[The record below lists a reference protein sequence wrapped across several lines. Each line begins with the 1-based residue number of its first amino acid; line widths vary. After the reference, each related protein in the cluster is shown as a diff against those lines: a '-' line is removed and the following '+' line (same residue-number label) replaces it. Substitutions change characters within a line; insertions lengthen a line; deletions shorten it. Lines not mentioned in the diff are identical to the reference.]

1 MRCGILI
8 RSGLN
13 RGHMVHRHEA
23 WFAKTIPQKGTAV
36 PRLGSIRTFVG
47 WMGGLM
53 ILLATPPGWG
63 HDASI
68 IPVGHITAMQGR
80 IMVVH
85 SGETKPLRA
94 NIPDDVV
101 PHDVI
106 HTAAK
111 ARSKILFQDDTF
123 LTIGENS
130 MVKIDE
136 HIYDSSV
143 DTRSVA
149 LTLKKGKVRA
159 LVGRIFGGKGSKF
172 IVRTPT
178 GFAASQGTYFVVWTD
193 GAMSGVANI
202 GTTGQVFFT
211 SGGRTVALNAQHFSV
226 ASDHVAPTAPGLLVW
241 APADVSQA
249 VASTEFKEAFV
260 TESAKDVLR
269 SFDQRRESS
278 VPVQRIAP
286 ATIFQRRLHS
296 VMSAEF

>member
-1 MRCGILI
+1 
-8 RSGLN
+8 
-13 RGHMVHRHEA
+13 MVHPHDA
-23 WFAKTIPQKGTAV
+23 WFGKTIPQKDTAI
-36 PRLGSIRTFVG
+36 PRLGNIRTFVG

-63 HDASI
+63 HDASV

-94 NIPDDVV
+94 NIPDEVV

-106 HTAAK
+106 HSAAK
-111 ARSKILFQDDTF
+111 ARSKILFQDDTL

-130 MVKIDE
+130 MVEIEE
-136 HIYDSSV
+136 HTYDSSV

-178 GFAASQGTYFVVWTD
+178 AFAASQGTYFVVWTD
-193 GAMSGVANI
+193 GIMSGVANI

-211 SGGRTVALNAQHFSV
+211 SDGWTVTLNPQHFSV
-226 ASDHVAPTAPGLLVW
+226 AANHVAPAAPGLLVW
-241 APADVSQA
+241 APADVRQV

-260 TESAKDVLR
+260 AESAKDVLR
-269 SFDQRRESS
+269 NFDQRRESS
-278 VPVQRIAP
+278 IPVQKIIP
-286 ATIFQRRLHS
+286 ATIFQRGLIR
-296 VMSAEF
+296 

>member
-1 MRCGILI
+1 MAYLI
-8 RSGLN
+8 GPLDFAGSN
-13 RGHMVHRHEA
+13 RGHMVHRQDA
-23 WFAKTIPQKGTAV
+23 WFAKTIPQKGAAI
-36 PRLGSIRTFVG
+36 PRLGTIRTFVG

-63 HDASI
+63 HDASV

-80 IMVVH
+80 VLIVP

-111 ARSKILFQDDTF
+111 ARSKILFQDDTL

-130 MVKIDE
+130 MMEIDE

-178 GFAASQGTYFVVWTD
+178 AFAASQGTYFVVWTD

-211 SGGRTVALNAQHFSV
+211 SGGRTVALNPQHFSV
-226 ASDHVAPTAPGLLVW
+226 AADHVAPAAPGLLVW
-241 APADVSQA
+241 APPDVSQA
-249 VASTEFKEAFV
+249 VVSTEFKEAFV
-260 TESAKDVLR
+260 AESAKDILR
-269 SFDQRRESS
+269 NFDQLRESS
-278 VPVQRIAP
+278 IPVQRTAP
-286 ATIFQRRLHS
+286 ATMAHFRP
-296 VMSAEF
+296 

>member
-1 MRCGILI
+1 MAYLI
-8 RSGLN
+8 GPLDFAGSN
-13 RGHMVHRHEA
+13 RGHMVHRQDA
-23 WFAKTIPQKGTAV
+23 WFAKTIPQKGAAI
-36 PRLGSIRTFVG
+36 PCLGTIRTFVG

-63 HDASI
+63 HDASV

-80 IMVVH
+80 VLIVP

-111 ARSKILFQDDTF
+111 ARSKILFQDDTL

-130 MVKIDE
+130 MMEIDE

-178 GFAASQGTYFVVWTD
+178 AFAASQGTYFVVWTD

-211 SGGRTVALNAQHFSV
+211 SGGRTVALNPQHFSV
-226 ASDHVAPTAPGLLVW
+226 AADHVAPAAPGLLVW
-241 APADVSQA
+241 APPDVSQA
-249 VASTEFKEAFV
+249 VVSTEFKEAFV
-260 TESAKDVLR
+260 AESAKDILR
-269 SFDQRRESS
+269 NFDQLRESS
-278 VPVQRIAP
+278 IPVQRTAP
-286 ATIFQRRLHS
+286 ATMAHFRP
-296 VMSAEF
+296 